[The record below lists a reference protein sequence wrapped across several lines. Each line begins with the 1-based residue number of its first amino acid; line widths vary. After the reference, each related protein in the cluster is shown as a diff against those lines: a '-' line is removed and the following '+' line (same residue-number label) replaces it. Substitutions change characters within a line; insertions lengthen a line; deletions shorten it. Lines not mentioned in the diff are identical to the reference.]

1 MIDEDTGSGD
11 MCMVYEIQAR
21 SELGHDRLGR
31 EAVADRGRRRA
42 RGRVEAQ
49 HGAARAGDFGVGGVA
64 RHERAQRRRA
74 VGEGVDDRRQDA
86 AKMGVHVRAVVGAAV
101 LHQGAPLVLRIVGH
115 EPQGVEVGSTDEDLE
130 GQHARAPD
138 VGRRAV
144 VALGVEHLR
153 REEAQAPRDALPV

>member
-1 MIDEDTGSGD
+1 MRMLFLHGLE
-11 MCMVYEIQAR
+11 AR

-115 EPQGVEVGSTDEDLE
+115 EPQGVEVGSTDEDLCANQSVSE
-130 GQHARAPD
+130 SGHPII
-138 VGRRAV
+138 
-144 VALGVEHLR
+144 LH
-153 REEAQAPRDALPV
+153 

>member
-1 MIDEDTGSGD
+1 
-11 MCMVYEIQAR
+11 MCMLFLHGIEAR

-64 RHERAQRRRA
+64 RHERAQRRRS
-74 VGEGVDDRRQDA
+74 VGEGGDDRRQDA
-86 AKMGVHVRAVVGAAV
+86 AKIGVHVRAVVGAAV
-101 LHQGAPLVLRIVGH
+101 LHQGAPLVLRVVGH
-115 EPQGVEVGSTDEDLE
+115 EPQGVEVGRTNEDLE

>member
-1 MIDEDTGSGD
+1 M
-11 MCMVYEIQAR
+11 
-21 SELGHDRLGR
+21 
-31 EAVADRGRRRA
+31 
-42 RGRVEAQ
+42 Q
-49 HGAARAGDFGVGGVA
+49 HIALRHLALNVGGVA

-86 AKMGVHVRAVVGAAV
+86 AKMGVRVRAVVGAAV

-115 EPQGVEVGSTDEDLE
+115 EPQGVEVGSTDQHLE

-138 VGRRAV
+138 VGRWAV

>member
-11 MCMVYEIQAR
+11 MCMLYEIQAR

-86 AKMGVHVRAVVGAAV
+86 RKWACTSAPSSARRSCIKVPRLYSV
-101 LHQGAPLVLRIVGH
+101 L
-115 EPQGVEVGSTDEDLE
+115 
-130 GQHARAPD
+130 
-138 VGRRAV
+138 
-144 VALGVEHLR
+144 
-153 REEAQAPRDALPV
+153 